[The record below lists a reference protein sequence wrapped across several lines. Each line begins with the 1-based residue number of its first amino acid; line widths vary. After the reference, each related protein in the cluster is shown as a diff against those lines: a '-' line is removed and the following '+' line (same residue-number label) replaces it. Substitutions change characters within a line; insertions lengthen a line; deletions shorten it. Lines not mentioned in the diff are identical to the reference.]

1 MTRTTEKIWR
11 KTMPKKASYLPR
23 GQRVMNVIFATMVR
37 LGVIPR
43 AHLMSVPGRKSGK
56 IQTIPMFVLRHEG
69 QRWLVAGF
77 AGSDWVKNLRATGW
91 CELFHDRMKERVQVV
106 EVEDL
111 EIRTVVLRE
120 FVRKA
125 PGANRGYTISPDAPL
140 EEYTAIAPEH
150 PVFRVVG
157 TENS

>member
-1 MTRTTEKIWR
+1 
-11 KTMPKKASYLPR
+11 MPKKASYLPR
-23 GQRVMNVIFATMVR
+23 GQRVMNAIFGTMVR
-37 LGVIPR
+37 IGMIPG

-56 IQTIPMFVLRHEG
+56 MQTIPLFVLRHEG
-69 QRWLVAGF
+69 QRWLVAGY
-77 AGSDWVKNLRATGW
+77 AGSDWVKNVRAAGW

-111 EIRTVVLRE
+111 EIRTIVLRE

-125 PGANRGYTISPDAPL
+125 PGASRGYTISPDAPL
-140 EEYTAIAPEH
+140 EEYAAIAPEH

-157 TENS
+157 TANSHNKSLTAQ